1 MESLKELYI
10 IGPGPSSSHTIGPYK
25 ASLDFIKDIKSNSF
39 NVSKIEITLKGS
51 LALTGKGHFTDKI
64 ILDTLKE
71 YNPIVSF
78 DYSLK
83 DLKHPNT
90 LVMKGLD
97 NKNNILIES
106 IYYSVGGGK
115 ILKNKLENKPGYDI
129 YPLNKF
135 NDIKTYLKM
144 NKIKDLKEFVDTF
157 EDSDINEYL
166 NNIVDTMFKSVEDG
180 LSREEKIPGLGLERV
195 SKKLYENSLK
205 LEGSEKVNMLLTSFA
220 YAVSENNACG
230 EMIVTAPTCGS
241 AGIIPSILYYEEK
254 INKVSRSKIIDALKV
269 GGIIGNLA
277 KKNASISGAIG
288 GCQAEIGVA
297 SAMGAAIFA
306 YINNLSI
313 YQIEYASE
321 VALEHFLG
329 LTCDPVKGY
338 VQIPCIER
346 NGIGVLRSYNSYLYS
361 KNIAPL
367 RKNKVS
373 YDEVVETMK
382 ITGNDLSSLYKE
394 TSEGGLAKI
403 IK

>member
-1 MESLKELYI
+1 MESLKNLYV

-25 ASLDFIKDIKSNSF
+25 ASLDFINDVKSF
-39 NVSKIEITLKGS
+39 NVSLIEVILKGS

-64 ILDTLKE
+64 IKETLKD
-71 YNPIVSF
+71 YNINIIF

-90 LVMKGLD
+90 LEFKAYD
-97 NKNNILIES
+97 NLNNLIIES
-106 IYYSVGGGK
+106 TYFSVGGGK
-115 ILKNKLENKPGYDI
+115 ILKNSLSNKVDEI
-129 YPLNKF
+129 YPLNKL
-135 NDIKTYLKM
+135 NDIKTYLEM
-144 NKIKDLKEFVDTF
+144 NHLNDLKVFVDNF
-157 EDSDINEYL
+157 EHKDINIYL
-166 NNIVDTMFKSVEDG
+166 NNIIEKMYESLENGLNRED
-180 LSREEKIPGLGLERV
+180 LLPGMNLERV
-195 SKKLYENSLK
+195 AKKLYQKALTLNEP
-205 LEGSEKVNMLLTSFA
+205 EKVGMLLTSFA
-220 YAVSENNACG
+220 YAVSENNASG

-241 AGIIPSILYYEEK
+241 AGIIPSIIYYEEK
-254 INKVSRSKIIDALKV
+254 INNKPRSKIIDALKV
-269 GGIIGNLA
+269 GGIFGNLA
-277 KKNASISGAIG
+277 KKNASISGAMS

-306 YINNLSI
+306 YLNDLSL

-338 VQIPCIER
+338 VQVPCIER
-346 NGIGVLRSYNSYLYS
+346 NGIGVLRSYNSYLYA

-367 RKNKVS
+367 RKNIVS
-373 YDEVVETMK
+373 YDDVIETMK
-382 ITGNDLSSLYKE
+382 VTGNDLSSLYKE

>member
-1 MESLKELYI
+1 MESLKELYV

-25 ASLDFIKDIKSNSF
+25 ACIDFIKDINDL
-39 NVSKIEITLKGS
+39 KITEIEVILKGS

-64 ILDTLKE
+64 ILKTLKD
-71 YNPIVSF
+71 YNTIIKF

-83 DLKHPNT
+83 NLKHPNT
-90 LVMKGLD
+90 LVIKGLN
-97 NKNNILIES
+97 NKELIIES
-106 IYYSVGGGK
+106 TYYSVGGGK
-115 ILKNKLENKPGYDI
+115 ILKNSLSNECNEI
-129 YPLNKF
+129 YPLNKL
-135 NDIKTYLKM
+135 DEIKTYLKM
-144 NKIKDLKEFVDTF
+144 NNLKDIKDFVNNF
-157 EDSDINEYL
+157 EDKDIDEYL
-166 NNIVDTMFKSVEDG
+166 NNIVNKMIESVQTG
-180 LSREEKIPGLGLERV
+180 LNKEGKLPGLNLDRV
-195 SKKLYENSLK
+195 AKKLYEKSKTLN
-205 LEGSEKVNMLLTSFA
+205 EPERIGMLLTSFA
-220 YAVSENNACG
+220 YAVSENNSSG

-241 AGIIPSILYYEEK
+241 AGIVPSIIYYEEK
-254 INKVSRSKIIDALKV
+254 MNNVSRNKIIDSLKV
-269 GGIIGNLA
+269 GGIFGNLA
-277 KKNASISGAIG
+277 KKNASISGAMS

-297 SAMGAAIFA
+297 SAMGAAILA
-306 YINNLSI
+306 YLNDLNL

-346 NGIGVLRSYNSYLYS
+346 NGIGVLRSYNSYLYA

-367 RKNKVS
+367 RKNMVS
-373 YDEVVETMK
+373 YDAVIETMK